1 MGGPILGT
9 IEAKAGRNLAARI
22 GREAK
27 AEGSS
32 VAAEGLTFFADAEWV
47 VERGQLFKTYAV
59 KSSADTTHEQQP
71 ISLTLITL
79 PSDPSNALLRHIFN
93 CFEACSLS
101 PHHFSASNVFVM
113 TMDIGTHLG
122 SATAVKLDPSIHP
135 SLQIDTIAGNV
146 SLLRLG
152 CVSDPRSAYSSV
164 PLPVSDKF
172 YSSMGL
178 RDPRRAAD
186 VEPLSQSVKR
196 LVTLVQRNL
205 YLLGFYPLPGPQQT
219 WHALLPQPS
228 ESAAGNSSFDEFW
241 FDGIVCNTT
250 ILGMTEFVSEFGPF
264 DHTSLHQLEERSII
278 LPTLITALFKTVFI
292 MRQNLMSLGFGA
304 TPAFIEHTLSSV
316 GGGVAVSGI
325 YVSSSGG
332 PSFPAPPMGSTS
344 LGEPTGSSRSKN
356 AADWKEFERFI
367 KKFQRAHDIPV
378 SGVLGSASRR
388 KLMALVKELKL
399 KQLQNRA
406 SYGRVGVGAD
416 EAPGRDFFENEG
428 RDGARGGGGRDTDP
442 MGAMQR
448 GMDMLR
454 TLGTGVGGEDGSGA
468 ARKKKQAFN
477 VEDVTIDFVVQ
488 MARNAEESNKIAAA
502 KLEKQQKRA
511 DKRSGT
517 HTGTSAIRAM
527 SPVRRKSTNGKKMLR
542 SSVGNNMSDATSPQS
557 ATPSVNSAE
566 NLNTRIGQAS
576 SSLAAKKSGLAL
588 SPFKET
594 PPSPNHLFPKYS
606 SIKISHGA
614 SIRSLSPGTS
624 PAAVLSENDGAESDT
639 NPITDEASMQQKPQQ
654 KILRGIKNIGINVKR
669 LAALSGNTVTT
680 AVNTVASGRRN
691 SVEALA
697 DEHDDF
703 RYVESPEPSHVVP
716 PVIIFPVTVND
727 QGLIQRHRSLSLGAT
742 ADYQLPHMANT
753 SNTSEL
759 EVSNLAA
766 PTILRRSMSDGSLS
780 LSVPIQTP
788 RMSTEQATV
797 HSGLDNYDID
807 ESSPDIKTLKPLKT
821 KRVVTARRSKSSFK
835 VSKQV
840 RKSSLVNPASASP
853 TGTHATDMSKPDENI
868 MPAANIS
875 VQVTAADVEGG
886 ATEMESMIQK
896 VSTQLSQL
904 HHHPKIGT
912 VLKADVDHSQ
922 NGILPILQTIESTS
936 AHISHLIGAQSASA
950 IAAADSQL
958 SISQLRNSLSEMQSA
973 LAQGCVTRSEQKT
986 RLVADLKSLIAVQEK
1001 AALSI
1006 DALSVQSLKLKYAVG
1021 LLEGRVSEMEEAANA
1036 FATRVDKVEAKYKE
1050 GSSARGGWIG
1060 GWWK

>member
-27 AEGSS
+27 AEISS
-32 VAAEGLTFFADAEWV
+32 VAAGGLSFFADADWV
-47 VERGQLFKTYAV
+47 VDRGQLFKTYAV
-59 KSSADTTHEQQP
+59 KSSTDTTHEQQP
-71 ISLTLITL
+71 ITLTLITL

-101 PHHFSASNVFVM
+101 PHHFTASNVFVM

-135 SLQIDTIAGNV
+135 SIQIDTIAANV

-152 CVSDPRSAYSSV
+152 CVSDPRSAYTSV
-164 PLPVSDKF
+164 PLPASDKF

-178 RDPRRAAD
+178 RDPRRAVD

-228 ESAAGNSSFDEFW
+228 ESSGANSSFDEFW
-241 FDGIVCNTT
+241 FDGVVCNTT

-278 LPTLITALFKTVFI
+278 LPALITALFKTVFI

-304 TPAFIEHTLSSV
+304 APAFIEHTLSSV

-325 YVSSSGG
+325 YTSSSGG
-332 PSFPAPPMGSTS
+332 PSFPATPMGSTS

-406 SYGRVGVGAD
+406 SYGRVGGGAD
-416 EAPGRDFFENEG
+416 EAPGNFFENEG

-454 TLGTGVGGEDGSGA
+454 TLGTGGGDDGAGA
-468 ARKKKQAFN
+468 ARKKRQAFS
-477 VEDVTIDFVVQ
+477 VDDVTIDFVVQ

-557 ATPSVNSAE
+557 ATPSVNSTE
-566 NLNTRIGQAS
+566 NSATRIGPPS

-594 PPSPNHLFPKYS
+594 PPSPNHLFPKYP
-606 SIKISHGA
+606 SIKISNGA
-614 SIRSLSPGTS
+614 SVRSLSPGTS
-624 PAAVLSENDGAESDT
+624 PAAVLSEHDGGESDT
-639 NPITDEASMQQKPQQ
+639 NPITDDATTPQKPQQ

-669 LAALSGNTVTT
+669 LATLSGNTVTT

-703 RYVESPEPSHVVP
+703 RYVESPEPSHGVP
-716 PVIIFPVTVND
+716 PVIIVPVTVNE

-742 ADYQLPHMANT
+742 ADHQPT
-753 SNTSEL
+753 NTSEL
-759 EVSNLAA
+759 EVSNLTA

-780 LSVPIQTP
+780 PSIPIQTP
-788 RMSTEQATV
+788 RVSTDQPAA
-797 HSGLDNYDID
+797 HKGLDDYDPI
-807 ESSPDIKTLKPLKT
+807 ESSPDIKTLKPSKA
-821 KRVVTARRSKSSFK
+821 KRVATARRSKSSFK

-840 RKSSLVNPASASP
+840 RKSSLMNPTSGSP
-853 TGTHATDMSKPDENI
+853 TGTHATDRSKPEDNTI
-868 MPAANIS
+868 LASNAGMHVNL
-875 VQVTAADVEGG
+875 ADVESG
-886 ATEMESMIQK
+886 ATEMESLIQM

-912 VLKADVDHSQ
+912 ILKADSDHTQ
-922 NGILPILQTIESTS
+922 TEILPILQTIESTS

-950 IAAADSQL
+950 TAATDAQQ
-958 SISQLRNSLSEMQSA
+958 SISQLRNSLTEMQSA
-973 LAQGCVTRSEQKT
+973 LAQGCVTRSEQKA

-1050 GSSARGGWIG
+1050 NSSARGGWMG